1 MRCVL
6 VALSLAAL
14 APSMGAQTLHYE
26 GSAGL
31 ATGTYI
37 FTQRTSRW
45 NVTTGFAFGA
55 GPVTLRAGFPVFYQN
70 STLLAATA
78 TGYIPTGGSSS
89 GAVADSSLER
99 SRRDRT
105 RRHEVAPPSFG
116 LALADG
122 DPVAVPPSAA
132 TGYRWATGD
141 PLVSATV
148 FGVRGRRVGLAV
160 AGTVKIPVVDTASFG
175 TGAWDVGGTV
185 SGSVIVSSRVM
196 LGLDGG
202 YWRLGDPPGLD
213 LKNPVL
219 FGGTVSVLA
228 GGGWGLSAGISGATP
243 AIAGFPT
250 SVSGTFSLLR
260 LAGRGGSVGL
270 LGSVGLTDTAP
281 DVSVSVTWRLGLLR

>member
-1 MRCVL
+1 MRIVP
-6 VALSLAAL
+6 VALGLAAL
-14 APSMGAQTLHYE
+14 AGPIGAQTLHYE

-37 FTQRTSRW
+37 FTQRTSSW
-45 NVTTGFAFGA
+45 SVATGFALGA
-55 GPVTLRAGFPVFYQN
+55 GPATLRASFPVFYQN
-70 STLLAATA
+70 TSLLASTA
-78 TGYIPTGGSSS
+78 TGYVPTGGSSS
-89 GAVADSSLER
+89 GAVADSSAAR
-99 SRRDRT
+99 SRRDET
-105 RRHEVAPPSFG
+105 RRHVVAPPSFG
-116 LALADG
+116 RSLADG
-122 DPVAVPPSAA
+122 DPVTTPPSSA
-132 TGYRWATGD
+132 TGYQWAAGD

-148 FGVRGRRVGLAV
+148 FALRGGRVGLAV
-160 AGTVKIPVVDTASFG
+160 TGTLKIPVVDTSSFG
-175 TGAWDVGGTV
+175 TGAWDVGGSV

-202 YWRLGDPPGLD
+202 YWHLGDPPGLD
-213 LKNPVL
+213 LNDPLL
-219 FGGTVSVLA
+219 FGAALSLLA
-228 GGGWGLSAGISGATP
+228 GRGWGLSAGVSGATP